1 MWSHIGETKLWW
13 NNLKKRR
20 IFQVMQAF
28 PARLGSFPV
37 ELNILGGGRYYLKP
51 GYGSVYTRTG
61 WVWLRL
67 KYFPNFKK
75 TIK

>member
-1 MWSHIGETKLWW
+1 
-13 NNLKKRR
+13 
-20 IFQVMQAF
+20 MQAF
-28 PARLGSFPV
+28 SARLRNFPV
-37 ELNILGGGRYYLKP
+37 EPNILGCGRYCLKS
-51 GYGSVYTRTG
+51 GNRSVYTRTG